1 MLKTADSPIKV
12 YPETKDK
19 LRHAASLMDCTQAEL
34 VGRAVDE
41 YVERHRKLFA
51 QRMDEAQR
59 ALLGGKAAALAHFA
73 GCQGDRCR
81 TRRRRRVQSSRQ
93 LAQAQARDLK
103 PGELTGG
110 PARTRLRQ
118 LRAGGVED
126 HGDALVA
133 LVQRR
138 CPQASQ

>member
-1 MLKTADSPIKV
+1 MSKTADSPIKV

-59 ALLGGKAAALAHFA
+59 ALLGGKAAALAHSLGVSEADVERLGGAASGQVA
-73 GCQGDRCR
+73 GSRKP
-81 TRRRRRVQSSRQ
+81 RRATSN
-93 LAQAQARDLK
+93 
-103 PGELTGG
+103 
-110 PARTRLRQ
+110 
-118 LRAGGVED
+118 
-126 HGDALVA
+126 
-133 LVQRR
+133 
-138 CPQASQ
+138 QAS